1 MVTLLHVTIIIIRLI
16 IEESVN
22 TVYMPFKRVYSTY
35 SIGSTAGRLIDLEC
49 DVNPNSSKINLPFY
63 QFM

>member
-1 MVTLLHVTIIIIRLI
+1 MVILLHVTIIIIRLI

-35 SIGSTAGRLIDLEC
+35 PIGSMGGRLIDLGC
-49 DVNPNSSKINLPFY
+49 DQNPNISKFNLLYY
-63 QFM
+63 QFV

>member
-35 SIGSTAGRLIDLEC
+35 SIGSMGGRLIDLGC
-49 DVNPNSSKINLPFY
+49 DVNPNSSKFNLPFY